1 MRDEWIT
8 VTRSR
13 DRMRD
18 EWITVDTIQR
28 QNER

>member
-8 VTRSR
+8 VIHSR

-18 EWITVDTIQR
+18 EWITVIRSRDRI
-28 QNER
+28 ER